1 LREYSMVGLPILVA
15 AALWIGAPPEAWG
28 QAPRATVE
36 PGERIGLETSAGTR
50 GLADAAPM
58 AKSGAMMALR
68 ASLSE
73 VLDHPARRTEEWSI
87 LAVSLDRGDTLFA
100 RSPDQPLAPASNMK
114 LLTTAGALEYLGE
127 NHRFTTYMFADGP
140 IRDGVLHGNL
150 YLYGTGDPTLGTRF
164 AERPAPALLSLADTL
179 SLLGVR
185 EIRGDIV
192 GDGSYFTG
200 PNSGEGWQPDY
211 MNAWYAS
218 PAGALSVHEN
228 LIRVEARPGEAG
240 RPPELSFVPGG
251 AGVTVR
257 NEAVSGGGGGRARIV
272 RAHYDGPILIE
283 GRVGAQSAATVAVG
297 DPAMYAAALFRDVL
311 LDREIVIR
319 GVTRQIVAGEESP
332 ITGRTVFAP
341 ALEPEGAIRMLAEH
355 TSPPLTE
362 LLVVINHRSHNYYS
376 EQVLRAVG
384 RAATGVGSARAG
396 AHALQRIMA
405 AAGVDTASV
414 YIADG
419 CGLSPLNNMSAAAF
433 IGLLAYM
440 ADSPM
445 GPTFMDVLPVAG
457 ESPRFRRMGGTE
469 AAGNLRAKT
478 GTIRRVSALSGY
490 VSSATG
496 ERIAFAIIGNNL
508 GSVAQGKHIENVIGA
523 QLAAFARTAPVAA
536 PGEGVAAGE

>member
-1 LREYSMVGLPILVA
+1 LRELSIAVLPVLMV
-15 AALWIGAPPEAWG
+15 AALWTGIPAGAWA
-28 QAPRATVE
+28 QAPRATLE
-36 PGERIGLETSAGTR
+36 PGERIEPEAGA
-50 GLADAAPM
+50 GSEKLADASLTV
-58 AKSGAMMALR
+58 KSAAMIALQTN
-68 ASLSE
+68 LSK

-100 RSPDQPLAPASNMK
+100 RAPDQALAPASNMK

-192 GDGSYFTG
+192 GDGSYFAG

-228 LIRVEARPGEAG
+228 LVRVEASPGEAG

-251 AGVTVR
+251 AGIAVR
-257 NEAVSGGGGGRARIV
+257 NEAVSGGGGRARIV

-319 GVTRQIVAGEESP
+319 GVTRQIVDGEESP

-341 ALEPEGAIRMLAEH
+341 ALEPEGAIRILAEH

-405 AAGVDTASV
+405 AAGVDTSNV

-419 CGLSPLNNMSAAAF
+419 CGLSPLNNVSAAAL

-440 ADSPM
+440 ADSPL
-445 GPTFMDVLPVAG
+445 GPTFMAVLPVAG
-457 ESPRFRRMGGTE
+457 ESRRFRRMGGTE

-478 GTIRRVSALSGY
+478 GTIRRVTALSGY

-508 GSVAQGKHIENVIGA
+508 GSVAQGKQIENVIGA
-523 QLAAFARTAPVAA
+523 QLASFARTGPVTAPA
-536 PGEGVAAGE
+536 EGVAAGE